1 MKTSPLTFTDGVVT
15 IRKFRRSDKIRM
27 AEMANNEKVA
37 ANLRDSFPYPYTPEH
52 AEKFISMCFMME
64 PYQVFA
70 IEYGGEYVGNI
81 GLHPQDDVYR
91 KTAELGYFIG
101 EAYWHK
107 GITPRAVNLICD
119 YGFREL
125 DVIKI
130 YSGVFSFNTA
140 SQRVLEKCG
149 FEREAVLRNAVIKN
163 GRICDEIRYA
173 KHLVNED
180 LEMLAEASD

>member
-1 MKTSPLTFTDGVVT
+1 MKTSTLTFTDGLVT

-27 AEMANNEKVA
+27 AEIANNEKVA
-37 ANLRDSFPYPYTPEH
+37 VNLRDAFPFPYTPEH
-52 AEKFISMCFMME
+52 AEKFISMCLRMK

-81 GLHPQDDVYR
+81 GLHRQDDVYR
-91 KTAELGYFIG
+91 RTAELGYFIG
-101 EAYWHK
+101 EPYWHK

-125 DVIKI
+125 DIIKI
-130 YSGVFSFNTA
+130 YSGVFSFNKA

-149 FEREAVLRNAVIKN
+149 FTLEAVLKAAVIKN
-163 GRICDEIRYA
+163 EKICDEYRYA
-173 KHLVNED
+173 KILSPY
-180 LEMLAEASD
+180 A

>member
-1 MKTSPLTFTDGVVT
+1 MKAISMKYTDGVVT
-15 IRKFRRSDKIRM
+15 IRKFSRNDKFRM
-27 AEMANNEKVA
+27 AEIANNMKIA
-37 ANLRDSFPYPYTPEH
+37 INLRDAFPFPYYPEH
-52 AEKFISMCFMME
+52 AQKFISACLRQK

-70 IEYGGEYVGNI
+70 IEFEGEYVGNI
-81 GLHPQDDVYR
+81 GLHKQEDVYR

-101 EAYWHK
+101 EPYWNK
-107 GITPRAVNLICD
+107 GITTRAVKLICD

-130 YSGVFSFNTA
+130 FSGVFSFNTA

-163 GRICDEIRYA
+163 GKVCDEYRYA
-173 KHLVNED
+173 RFI
-180 LEMLAEASD
+180 S

>member
-1 MKTSPLTFTDGVVT
+1 
-15 IRKFRRSDKIRM
+15 M
-27 AEMANNEKVA
+27 AEIANNEKVA
-37 ANLRDSFPYPYTPEH
+37 VNLRDAFPSPYSVED
-52 AEKFISMCFMME
+52 AQKFISMCLGQE

-70 IEYGGEYVGNI
+70 IEYQGEYVGNV
-81 GLHPQDDVYR
+81 GLHRQNDVYR

-107 GITPRAVNLICD
+107 GITPRAVNLICE

-130 YSGVFSFNTA
+130 FSGVFSFNTA

-149 FEREAVLRNAVIKN
+149 FEREAVLKNAVIKN
-163 GRICDEIRYA
+163 GKIWDEIRYA
-173 KHLVNED
+173 KHINP
-180 LEMLAEASD
+180 LAGA